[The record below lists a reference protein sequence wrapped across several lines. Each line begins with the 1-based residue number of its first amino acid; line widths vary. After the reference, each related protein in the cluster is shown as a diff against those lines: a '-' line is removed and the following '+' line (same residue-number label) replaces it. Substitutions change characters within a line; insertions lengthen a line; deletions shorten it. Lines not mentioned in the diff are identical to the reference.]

1 MKARELR
8 RRTAGRLLCSALLA
22 ALLCALLPA
31 AVFGAAA
38 DPLKLYV
45 ESSRVAEDGL
55 KIYVNTSISR
65 SEAELSASNFQVVLG
80 NTPLPC
86 TGAQYFS
93 DTGEPVTYVFL
104 VDVSGS
110 ISSEKLEQMKSYLKL
125 VTAGMSQADRA
136 SLITLGNELAVG
148 EFTSG
153 QEAINAQIDG
163 IQGLQDDTNLYYGIV
178 KALEILAAESQ
189 TQGKKALLVISD
201 GEDDQASGITREE
214 VNSALEKYTYPVYTV
229 AMLGSNSSESQQ
241 EFAKILGSFARISAG
256 GIHTAIGVDNISP
269 EDSAARMAASL
280 RDSLVLTAD
289 ASGYTPG
296 DGQAYLQVEGTVEG
310 YGTASDSSP
319 FQEKD
324 LGFSQ
329 GNAEEETE
337 PEAEEPKES
346 EPGDEEPKENDGAQE
361 AADGEDTGEDGEGT
375 EEEKKE
381 DAEPE
386 EHQEEDQEGIS
397 PWVWAAAGGVV
408 LVAIF
413 LAATAA
419 RGKKKRR
426 LEEEAR
432 RQEEQRREEE
442 VRRQAERR
450 REEDRR
456 QSEEPTVQ
464 VERSLERDYPST
476 GSLEEH
482 PGTEGLQEAAEM
494 RNPPQEQGTESEAE
508 DAARETSSGLGE
520 AVVYLTKIG
529 MSEEKSYR
537 IALRGETTLGREPGR
552 AAYSFPEDLH
562 MSAVHC
568 SLSFFDN
575 RVIICDK
582 GSRNGTKV
590 NGVPITA
597 PYPLSCDD
605 IIQIG
610 NSEFRIHW

>member
-1 MKARELR
+1 MMKGREPR
-8 RRTAGRLLCSALLA
+8 RRRSAGRLLCSALLA
-22 ALLCALLPA
+22 AALLCTLLPA
-31 AVFGAAA
+31 AVFGAVG

-65 SEAELSASNFQVVLG
+65 SEAELSADNFQVVLG
-80 NTPLPC
+80 NTQLPC
-86 TGAQYFS
+86 TGVQYFS

-125 VTAGMSQADRA
+125 VTAGMGQGDRA
-136 SLITLGNELAVG
+136 CLITLGNELAVG

-163 IQGLQDDTNLYYGIV
+163 IQRLRDDTNLYYGIV
-178 KALEILAAESQ
+178 KALEILAADSQ

-214 VNSALEKYTYPVYTV
+214 VNSALERYTYPVYTV

-241 EFAKILGSFARISAG
+241 EFAKILGSFARLSAG

-269 EDSAARMAASL
+269 EDSAARMTASL

-310 YGTASDSSP
+310 YGTASDSAA

-324 LGFSQ
+324 LGLSP
-329 GNAEEETE
+329 GETE
-337 PEAEEPKES
+337 TEDQEPEEPS
-346 EPGDEEPKENDGAQE
+346 GAQE
-361 AADGEDTGEDGEGT
+361 AADGENSDEDGEDT
-375 EEEKKE
+375 EEEPKKE
-381 DAEPE
+381 DQEPKESPE
-386 EHQEEDQEGIS
+386 EEQEGIS
-397 PWVWAAAGGVV
+397 PWVWAAAGGGV
-408 LVAIF
+408 LVMIV
-413 LAATAA
+413 LAAAAA

-426 LEEEAR
+426 QAEEAR
-432 RQEEQRREEE
+432 RQEE
-442 VRRQAERR
+442 RR
-450 REEDRR
+450 REEARR
-456 QSEEPTVQ
+456 QEEEATVLG
-464 VERSLERDYPST
+464 EPSPAEDYPST
-476 GSLEEH
+476 GSLKEQPEA
-482 PGTEGLQEAAEM
+482 QEAAEALDS
-494 RNPPQEQGTESEAE
+494 PQEQGEEGQAEASGQE
-508 DAARETSSGLGE
+508 GEGSADQEADRQETAFGPEEAE

-537 IALRGETTLGREPGR
+537 IALRGETTLGREPER
-552 AAYSFPEDLH
+552 AAYAFPEDLH

-568 SLSFFDN
+568 SLSYFDN
-575 RVIICDK
+575 RIIICDK